1 MKYICELFMFYTQ
14 RFEPG
19 SVRLLYGNVFW
30 SSKPATPKLGQFFPA
45 LFTRDLV
52 CEHVSSFYVDEPAMI
67 IYLDTICLTCS
78 IQRTRRSSWI
88 RYLSVTSLTDFM
100 LSFVMYRNFEG

>member
-30 SSKPATPKLGQFFPA
+30 SSKPATPTLGQFFPA
-45 LFTRDLV
+45 LFTRALV
-52 CEHVSSFYVDEPAMI
+52 GKDVSSFYVDETAMI
-67 IYLDTICLTCS
+67 IYFETICLTCS
-78 IQRTRRSSWI
+78 IEPVNEKIELDSILISH
-88 RYLSVTSLTDFM
+88 LSD
-100 LSFVMYRNFEG
+100 